1 MTSAH
6 GDKLIENVIKQIP
19 MERLGDPIE
28 IARMA
33 VFLSSEASN
42 YVTGQTIAVD
52 GGMTMM

>member
-6 GDKLIENVIKQIP
+6 GDKLIETVLKQIP

-33 VFLSSEASN
+33 VFLATDASN
-42 YVTGQTIAVD
+42 YITGQTFAVD
-52 GGMTMM
+52 GGMTMS